1 MLSSHIF
8 NSSLHSSLP
17 SFAQQ
22 QQPPQPPTRHPQSS
36 GLCRN
41 SSASHNPAS
50 RALSTKQPH
59 RQLCS
64 TTSLHLLPILPPTKV
79 LTSPEPQVSN
89 HNQNFPL
96 PRTKQPHSK
105 SKNGHPKTSNSGRQ
119 PISVTSPQNHGAV
132 TGRTKL
138 PCSGHPLTTSA
149 GPACSDHITCPPHK
163 KEEI

>member
-1 MLSSHIF
+1 MLSCHIF

-22 QQPPQPPTRHPQSS
+22 QPPQPPTRNPQSPR
-36 GLCRN
+36 LCRN

-50 RALSTKQPH
+50 RAPSTKQPH

-64 TTSLHLLPILPPTKV
+64 TTSLHLLPILPPTRV

-89 HNQNFPL
+89 HNPNFPL

-119 PISVTSPQNHGAV
+119 ITPFINPQPSRYPLSAMAAKTNSRQN
-132 TGRTKL
+132 RTN
-138 PCSGHPLTTSA
+138 S
-149 GPACSDHITCPPHK
+149 IFK
-163 KEEI
+163 KRSEERRVGKEC